1 MTNYRWIAI
10 PAISVFVCILATQS
24 SAQQGPPPPGVIRI
38 NVNLVQVD
46 AVVTDNKGKA
56 VTDLKAED
64 FEVLQDGKPQ
74 AITNFA
80 FIDVKEST
88 SRGFP
93 PRPVAQPRGARATPL
108 PPPPAFRPQQIRRTV
123 ALVVDDLGLSS
134 DSIIRVRQSITKWV
148 DTQMQPG
155 DLVAVIRT
163 SAGMGALQQ
172 FTADKRLLHSAIER
186 VRFTTGRVGMSSFA
200 PLEGADPAGSIDRT
214 FFNQEIEQ
222 RYIVGSMGAIQYVV
236 RGLRD
241 LSGRKS
247 LILFS
252 ESMRLTFLDGRSQ
265 LVEERLR
272 RLSDEANRS
281 SVVINAIDPRGVAYT
296 GLTSE
301 DRTSG
306 LTPQQI
312 AQVPGRRTEQLI
324 NSQEGMITLAQKTG
338 GLFLQN
344 SNDIDGSLRQVVDDG
359 DGYYLIGYQPEAST
373 FDQRTGVPKFHSI
386 SVRVKRP
393 GLHVRSRTGFF
404 GTPDR
409 RPPAA
414 LTPIAQITRALSSPF
429 ETGNLH
435 VRLTSLFSHSEKDGS
450 YLNALL
456 YFDVSD
462 LTFTQEPDGM
472 RMAMVDIA
480 AVTFDADGRQIDG
493 VDRTWRFRVTQT
505 DYEEILKQGLVY
517 SIHVPVKT
525 AGAYQMRVVL
535 RDFTT
540 GNLGSATQFVEVPD
554 VKNGRLAL
562 SGIVLAAEQT
572 RKQGA
577 GDPAEGQLAGED
589 PNATAAVRVFKSGT
603 PIIYA
608 YKILNAHT
616 DADKKPQ
623 LVVQTRLFRE
633 GQEVYAG
640 TPSAMNAD
648 SQQNPQQLLG
658 VGRVQFGQ
666 APPGDYVLQVIVT
679 DKLAREKYRIAAQSM
694 DFEIRP

>member
-1 MTNYRWIAI
+1 MTTHRWIAI
-10 PAISVFVCILATQS
+10 PAMSVFVGVLATYS

-46 AVVTDNKGKA
+46 AVVTDSKGKV

-74 AITNFA
+74 AITNFS

-88 SRGFP
+88 VRGFP
-93 PRPVAQPRGARATPL
+93 ARPVAQPRGGAPAPPL
-108 PPPPAFRPQQIRRTV
+108 PRPVFRPQQARRTV
-123 ALVVDDLGLSS
+123 AIVVDDLGLSF
-134 DSIIRVRQSITKWV
+134 DSIVRIRQSITKWV

-186 VRFTTGRVGMSSFA
+186 VRFATGRVGASSFA
-200 PLEGADPAGSIDRT
+200 PLQGAALAGSIDT
-214 FFNQEIEQ
+214 TAFNQEIEQ
-222 RYIVGSMGAIQYVV
+222 RYTVGSMGAIQYVV
-236 RGLRD
+236 RGLRE
-241 LSGRKS
+241 LPGRKS

-252 ESMRLTFLDGRSQ
+252 ESMRLTYPDGRSQ

-281 SVVINAIDPRGVAYT
+281 SVVINAIDPRGVVYT
-296 GLTSE
+296 GLTAE

-312 AQVPGRRTEQLI
+312 SQVPGRRSEQLFS
-324 NSQEGMITLAQKTG
+324 SQEGMITLAQKTG

-344 SNDIDGSLRQVVDDG
+344 SNDIDGSLRQVIEDG

-373 FDQRTGVPKFHSI
+373 FDLRTGVAKFHSI

-435 VRLTSLFSHSEKDGS
+435 VRLTSLFSHSEKEGS

-456 YFDVSD
+456 YFTPSD
-462 LTFTQEPDGM
+462 LTFTQDPDGM
-472 RMAMVDIA
+472 RTATVDIA

-493 VDRTWRFRVTQT
+493 VDRTWKFRVPQT
-505 DYEEILKQGLVY
+505 EYEQMLKQGLVY

-525 AGAYQMRVVL
+525 AGAYQMRAVL

-562 SGIVLAAEQT
+562 SGIVLAGEQT
-572 RKQGA
+572 RTQGS
-577 GDPAEGQLAGED
+577 GDSAEGQIASAD
-589 PNATAAVRVFKSGT
+589 PNATAAVRIFKPGT
-603 PIIYA
+603 PIVYA
-608 YKILNAHT
+608 YEILNAHM
-616 DADKKPQ
+616 DAAKKPQ
-623 LVVQTRLFRE
+623 LEVQTRLFRD
-633 GQEVYAG
+633 GQQVYAG
-640 TPSAMNAD
+640 TPSAMNGEN
-648 SQQNPQQLLG
+648 QQNPQHLVG

-666 APPGDYVLQVIVT
+666 APPGDYMLQVIVT
-679 DKLAREKYRIAAQSM
+679 DKLAKEKYRIAAQSI
-694 DFEIRP
+694 DFEIQQ